1 MYFDYKI
8 KVYGK
13 EYVSR
18 MKDIL
23 FDLFEKNIYDKVKGI
38 SKFIYD
44 RDEFNEEKM
53 KEWVII

>member
-1 MYFDYKI
+1 
-8 KVYGK
+8 
-13 EYVSR
+13 

-44 RDEFNEEKM
+44 KGEFNEEKM